1 MYQISKKN
9 FGYELTFSGTIPAD
23 EMKKWVSESQQ
34 ALTSS
39 PQSFGVLVDMRELTP
54 LEAGAQAEMQK
65 GQKLYKQNGMERS
78 AVILSNA
85 VITMQFKRIA
95 RQTGIYDFER
105 YFDASSEPRWK
116 EKALDWI
123 ENKVDPDK

>member
-9 FGYELTFSGTIPAD
+9 FGYKLTFSGTISAD

-34 ALTSS
+34 TLNSS
-39 PQSFGVLVDMRELTP
+39 PQSFGVLVDMRDLKP
-54 LEAGAQAEMQK
+54 LEADAQAEMQK

-95 RQTGIYDFER
+95 RKTGIYDFER
-105 YFDASSEPRWK
+105 YFDASSEPKWK